1 MLALNFEQFLTDLN
15 KALQYSLKM
24 DSTIQ
29 SF

>member
-15 KALQYSLKM
+15 EALQYSLKM